1 MSTALIIS
9 TVELSKY
16 MHDEGKICIVGR
28 KKSLKQLTKK
38 VAIKSSVDF
47 MSLFQYYLL
56 TLFFNAPIWG
66 NKAYMIFLEVRRIFL
81 KYT

>member
-1 MSTALIIS
+1 
-9 TVELSKY
+9 

-28 KKSLKQLTKK
+28 KKLLKQLTKK
-38 VAIKSSVDF
+38 VAINSSVYF
-47 MSLFQYYLL
+47 MSLFQHYLL

-66 NKAYMIFLEVRRIFL
+66 NKSYMIFLKVHKIFL